1 MARYFSSIMAI
12 LMILHPAI
20 TFLIS
25 DCVFVVVYFHST
37 LLSGPLLQPD
47 LDDGEEDVLNQDIVQ
62 LKTGLH
68 QQVWLQSLHTCISL
82 PSTISLRYFQA

>member
-12 LMILHPAI
+12 LMILQPAI

-47 LDDGEEDVLNQDIVQ
+47 LDDGEDDVLNQDIVQ

-68 QQVWLQSLHTCISL
+68 QQVRLQSLHTCISL

>member
-12 LMILHPAI
+12 LMILQPAI

-25 DCVFVVVYFHST
+25 DCVFVVYFHST

-47 LDDGEEDVLNQDIVQ
+47 LDDGEDDVLNQDIVQ

-68 QQVWLQSLHTCISL
+68 QQVRLQSLHTCISL